1 MEFGGPV
8 PTFDDLSIDDNM
20 SQLDRVVKYST
31 STIALQRLVHVKML
45 GETAASLGY
54 DETDVLMQ
62 FCIVTTPIVSSLI
75 HITVRCIV
83 PLFEALSLD
92 EEYVVRQHLGEQM
105 EPIARTCY
113 NTTAATSSGSS
124 TSSTATATQQHAQGG
139 GYRLIIETILPILSR
154 LLGDSKAEVRATAGQ
169 ALKGVASL
177 MKPSDLG
184 QYVLTIVLQLAH
196 DDANEELPLSLTSM
210 MHIKVELSVVA
221 SDNSAALVY
230 TGLCQS
236 VVLLGDAVK
245 LSKRCNCSGIV
256 SFMRMTAAAVLNDLA
271 QVLGPDLCQQ
281 FVTPDMVSLSE
292 DPVFRVRKATALNLH
307 HICRVAGEQDS
318 RDRLLPAYIRL
329 TKDDMYRV
337 RKACTESL
345 VEVSKAV
352 GPKLS
357 HEVLTEVFMRL
368 AGDSQKVVRNGALQH
383 LGPFISTLPGD
394 KISQEL
400 VAYFTSTAC
409 AGVVTTVSTTTTSA
423 NANTSATSTTN
434 GAAAA
439 NNSSSNMA
447 SSSSSNGGTA
457 VTSGTVTAAA
467 ASNSGIAAN
476 SSSSGIVMPS
486 TLTIGG
492 GDPQS
497 DDELRL
503 YCAFSFPAVV
513 LTLGPSRWPELRN
526 AYHILTKDQ

>member
-1 MEFGGPV
+1 
-8 PTFDDLSIDDNM
+8 
-20 SQLDRVVKYST
+20 
-31 STIALQRLVHVKML
+31 ML
-45 GETAASLGY
+45 PC
-54 DETDVLMQ
+54 V
-62 FCIVTTPIVSSLI
+62 
-75 HITVRCIV
+75 
-83 PLFEALSLD
+83 
-92 EEYVVRQHLGEQM
+92 
-105 EPIARTCY
+105 
-113 NTTAATSSGSS
+113 
-124 TSSTATATQQHAQGG
+124 QQ
-139 GYRLIIETILPILSR
+139 
-154 LLGDSKAEVRATAGQ
+154 
-169 ALKGVASL
+169 
-177 MKPSDLG
+177 
-184 QYVLTIVLQLAH
+184 
-196 DDANEELPLSLTSM
+196 
-210 MHIKVELSVVA
+210 
-221 SDNSAALVY
+221 
-230 TGLCQS
+230 
-236 VVLLGDAVK
+236 
-245 LSKRCNCSGIV
+245 
-256 SFMRMTAAAVLNDLA
+256 RMTAAAVLNDLA

-526 AYHILTKDQ
+526 AYHILTKDQEWNVRKTLSHSMFEVAKILDTSQVECTAHSQRCVSESYCDHHDTANLVTTEDLLPVLEYFLRDVEEVRVGVISRLASILSKLSLTCREQHLHILAQILETTSAFNWRLRDVLAKQLPE